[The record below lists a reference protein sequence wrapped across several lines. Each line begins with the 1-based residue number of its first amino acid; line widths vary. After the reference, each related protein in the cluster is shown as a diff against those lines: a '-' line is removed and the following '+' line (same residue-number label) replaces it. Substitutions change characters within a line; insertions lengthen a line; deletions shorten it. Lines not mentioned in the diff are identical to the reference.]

1 FFQAEDGIRD
11 FHVTG
16 VQTCALPIYRQR
28 SEWRK
33 RSIKAQRLILDWG
46 GASAAKYRF
55 FSTRLKRNLCQTVF
69 WTWLNDCRRPCP
81 TSWKAG
87 TDRQSTCV
95 EMMLSTRTRPSRT
108 ALCPSAEN
116 RPLSSRMTV

>member
-33 RSIKAQRLILDWG
+33 RSIKAQRLIPDWG

-81 TSWKAG
+81 TSWRSEERRVGKECRRRRG
-87 TDRQSTCV
+87 PESER
-95 EMMLSTRTRPSRT
+95 RRG
-108 ALCPSAEN
+108 
-116 RPLSSRMTV
+116 